1 MHRYSHNGNYFPEP
15 VGAAAGCQ
23 REAPLTFVSLDGGL
37 VLGIKGFVAANLG
50 GRGSHRGAVMGGLAF
65 GVLERLSAG
74 YIASTYKDS
83 SAFALFTLILAICP
97 AGLFRSRG
105 ARARQG
111 RSGSPSSPSG
121 AVARSRASHRRR
133 ALARHRPLARRVNAV
148 FAGRAECR
156 GSRSLFRSR
165 PCASAR
171 RGGGQGKAPDKARDN
186 AMFEAFAGGI

>member
-15 VGAAAGCQ
+15 IGAAAGCQ

-83 SAFALFTLILAICP
+83 SAFALFTLILAIRP
-97 AGLFRSRG
+97 AGLFRSR
-105 ARARQG
+105 ARAHDKGGVG
-111 RSGSPSSPSG
+111 RLLRHQEPS
-121 AVARSRASHRRR
+121 
-133 ALARHRPLARRVNAV
+133 L
-148 FAGRAECR
+148 GRAPPIVEDLLRVICH
-156 GSRSLFRSR
+156 L
-165 PCASAR
+165 
-171 RGGGQGKAPDKARDN
+171 RD
-186 AMFEAFAGGI
+186 A